1 MRRTFVKICGLRTTS
16 DMEALQGVDLD
27 AAGFILVPGR
37 RRFVPPEQ
45 LKVLLRMLPPGAMAV
60 GVMMNP
66 TRDEVMDW
74 FFRADLDAVQLH
86 GEESPEFCRWVKK
99 TLSVQVIKAFT
110 PDEAAEKGTV
120 EAYAPWVDSVLLDSA
135 SGGQKGGTGIRF
147 SWERIVEIRNKW
159 HAAKRPVWVAGGL
172 NPENVGELV
181 ARFAPD
187 GVDVSSGVETDG
199 CKDREKVRSFVEWV
213 RIHDQKPVCNPN

>member
-1 MRRTFVKICGLRTTS
+1 
-16 DMEALQGVDLD
+16 MEALQGVDLD

-99 TLSVQVIKAFT
+99 ILSVQVIKAFT

-135 SGGQKGGTGIRF
+135 SGGQRGGPASAFPGNGSSRSGISGTRPSVRFGWPADSIPKTWGSLWRVLLRTGSTCPAEWR
-147 SWERIVEIRNKW
+147 RTDARTG
-159 HAAKRPVWVAGGL
+159 KRSVPLWRG
-172 NPENVGELV
+172 
-181 ARFAPD
+181 
-187 GVDVSSGVETDG
+187 
-199 CKDREKVRSFVEWV
+199 
-213 RIHDQKPVCNPN
+213 